1 VPGNQHSYRD
11 HLVGEPVRLDSRPET
26 PAHQRANAIM
36 SIFVAGLLRVC
47 LGLGF
52 FTQRVTLAIPTQKR
66 AVACAMVNPSF
77 LRTDKTLQRN
87 DDG

>member
-1 VPGNQHSYRD
+1 
-11 HLVGEPVRLDSRPET
+11 
-26 PAHQRANAIM
+26 M
-36 SIFVAGLLRVC
+36 SIFVTGLLRVC

-52 FTQRVTLAIPTQKR
+52 FTQRVTLAIPTQKC
-66 AVACAMVNPSF
+66 AAACVIVSPSF